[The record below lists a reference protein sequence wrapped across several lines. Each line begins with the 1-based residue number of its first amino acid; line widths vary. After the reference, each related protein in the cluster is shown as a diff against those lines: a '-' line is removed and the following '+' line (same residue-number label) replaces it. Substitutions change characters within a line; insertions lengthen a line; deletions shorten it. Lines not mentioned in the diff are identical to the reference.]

1 MISAN
6 MPYKKSFKTING
18 KSIAFVDV
26 GEGDPIV
33 LLHGNPTS
41 SYLWRNVIPH
51 LEGMGRVIAPDLI
64 GQGDSDKL
72 PASDGPDRYS
82 FQVAYDY
89 LAGLLDEL
97 DANQN
102 VTLVIHDWGSALGF
116 YWAQQHGAAVKG
128 IAYMEGIVCPVG
140 WEDWPESARGIFKG
154 FRSDKGED
162 LILQRNMFVEAVLP
176 SSVIRK
182 LDAEEME
189 HYRRAFSTPDD
200 HLEGMGRV
208 IAPDLIGQGDSD
220 KLPASDG
227 PDRYSFQV
235 AYDYLAGLLDELD
248 ANQNVTLVIHDWG
261 SALGFYWAQ
270 QHGAAVKGIA
280 YMEGIV
286 CPVGWEDWPESARGI
301 FKGFRSDKGEDLIL
315 QRNMFVE
322 AVLPSSV
329 IRKLDAEEMEHYR
342 RAFSTPDDRQ
352 PTLNWPR
359 QIPIDGEP
367 EHMVKLVDSYGQW
380 MLENTSLPKLFI
392 NATPG
397 SILTGKAREFCRTWP
412 NQREVTVAGTHFIQE
427 DSPDEIG
434 SAVAEWLNSL

>member
-6 MPYKKSFKTING
+6 MPYKKSFKTINS

-182 LDAEEME
+182 L
-189 HYRRAFSTPDD
+189 
-200 HLEGMGRV
+200 G
-208 IAPDLIGQGDSD
+208 
-220 KLPASDG
+220 
-227 PDRYSFQV
+227 
-235 AYDYLAGLLDELD
+235 
-248 ANQNVTLVIHDWG
+248 
-261 SALGFYWAQ
+261 
-270 QHGAAVKGIA
+270 
-280 YMEGIV
+280 
-286 CPVGWEDWPESARGI
+286 
-301 FKGFRSDKGEDLIL
+301 
-315 QRNMFVE
+315 
-322 AVLPSSV
+322 
-329 IRKLDAEEMEHYR
+329 AEEMEHYR

-367 EHMVKLVDSYGQW
+367 EHMVKLVDSFGQW